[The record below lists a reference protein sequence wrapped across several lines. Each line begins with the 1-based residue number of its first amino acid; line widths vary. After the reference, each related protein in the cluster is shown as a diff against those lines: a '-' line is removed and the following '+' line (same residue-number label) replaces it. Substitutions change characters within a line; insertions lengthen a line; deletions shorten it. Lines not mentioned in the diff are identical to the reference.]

1 MEKQYNQELIKK
13 IKAIKVPEDLI
24 KNDPGII
31 PLGKSVLL
39 KKVKAGERKTET
51 GLIIADART
60 TAEYVARIV
69 AVGPECSPYLKV
81 GLLVI
86 YNELANLESWIKGQN
101 YLMVHESSLFYILLD
116 DNAAVEAAPKS
127 REQVRVEKKIKD
139 QEAML
144 KRVDNKQKN
153 DEDKYME
160 TIKKGTKKSPKKR
173 LSK

>member
-1 MEKQYNQELIKK
+1 
-13 IKAIKVPEDLI
+13 
-24 KNDPGII
+24 
-31 PLGKSVLL
+31 
-39 KKVKAGERKTET
+39 
-51 GLIIADART
+51 
-60 TAEYVARIV
+60 
-69 AVGPECSPYLKV
+69 
-81 GLLVI
+81 
-86 YNELANLESWIKGQN
+86 
-101 YLMVHESSLFYILLD
+101 MVHESSLFYILLD